1 MATRQTKVEREYV
14 QFSKKL
20 ITYVMVFWGII
31 RLTSVIATIINP
43 ESGTSMS
50 AIVRGVDDIA
60 MVNVLAYTGNS
71 ISEKI
76 SLGYFKYKSTETMS
90 ELKALSKS
98 NKQNNEEE
106 TEDDIE
112 NG

>member
-1 MATRQTKVEREYV
+1 MSARSKKNRKALTGDKAYV

-20 ITYVMVFWGII
+20 ITAVMIFWGVI
-31 RLTSVIATIINP
+31 RLWSVIALWLNP
-43 ESGTSMS
+43 ESGTAMA

-71 ISEKI
+71 VSEKI
-76 SLGYFKYKSTETMS
+76 ALGYFQMRAGETFRK
-90 ELKALSKS
+90 E
-98 NKQNNEEE
+98 QETEE
-106 TEDDIE
+106 TD

>member
-1 MATRQTKVEREYV
+1 MPSRQKNKKSSSANKAYV

-20 ITYVMVFWGII
+20 IAAVMIFWGVI
-31 RLTSVIATIINP
+31 RLWSVIALWLNP
-43 ESGTSMS
+43 DSGVDMA

-71 ISEKI
+71 VSEKI
-76 SLGYFKYKSTETMS
+76 ALGYFQIRSRMD
-90 ELKALSKS
+90 SKED
-98 NKQNNEEE
+98 EEDE
-106 TEDDIE
+106 EAE

>member
-1 MATRQTKVEREYV
+1 MATRKKKIQPKPFV

-20 ITYVMVFWGII
+20 ITAVMILWGVI
-31 RLTSVIATIINP
+31 RIFSVIAVWLNP
-43 ESGTSMS
+43 EAGTTMA

-71 ISEKI
+71 VSEKI
-76 SLGYFKYKSTETMS
+76 ALGYFQMRAGETG
-90 ELKALSKS
+90 EKD
-98 NKQNNEEE
+98 NEQQ
-106 TEDDIE
+106 EDSA

>member
-1 MATRQTKVEREYV
+1 MATKKKPIADKAYV

-20 ITYVMVFWGII
+20 ITAVMILWGII
-31 RLTSVIATIINP
+31 RIASVVAVIISP
-43 ESGTSMS
+43 DSGVSMA

-71 ISEKI
+71 VSEKLA
-76 SLGYFKYKSTETMS
+76 LGYFQMKS
-90 ELKALSKS
+90 
-98 NKQNNEEE
+98 KQDEEE
-106 TEDDIE
+106 EL

>member
-1 MATRQTKVEREYV
+1 MARQTEKPYV

-20 ITYVMVFWGII
+20 ITAVMIFWGVI
-31 RLTSVIATIINP
+31 RLWSVLAVWLNP
-43 ESGTSMS
+43 EAGSTMA

-71 ISEKI
+71 VSEKI
-76 SLGYFKYKSTETMS
+76 ALGYFQMRS
-90 ELKALSKS
+90 EEGKDKD
-98 NKQNNEEE
+98 EEKE
-106 TEDDIE
+106 AE